1 MYSTLA
7 GEVFGESKNPLVVG
21 LSSLIKSSASLP
33 SSSVDYSSVM
43 AVFGVSPLKPSS
55 IIPFLLQGS
64 KWFPCSQPSIG
75 SATTLVD
82 KGGTAATPDQV
93 SGTIS
98 KRNLVQESRN
108 TCATASTEAMVDSL
122 KLSKGNWLSKLLN
135 VCSDDA
141 KAAFTALSVSILFKS
156 SLAEPRSIP
165 SASMY
170 PTLDVGDR
178 VLTEKVLI
186 MTSSLFNDINI
197 YSAILGSWNMC
208 AQDFVS

>member
-98 KRNLVQESRN
+98 KRNLVQENRN

-186 MTSSLFNDINI
+186 MISSLFNDINI

>member
-1 MYSTLA
+1 M
-7 GEVFGESKNPLVVG
+7 
-21 LSSLIKSSASLP
+21 
-33 SSSVDYSSVM
+33 
-43 AVFGVSPLKPSS
+43 
-55 IIPFLLQGS
+55 
-64 KWFPCSQPSIG
+64 G

-82 KGGTAATPDQV
+82 KGGTAATADQHTSSITKKNMV
-93 SGTIS
+93 
-98 KRNLVQESRN
+98 KESRN
-108 TCATASTEAMVDSL
+108 TCVAASTEAMVDSL

-178 VLTEKVLI
+178 VLAEKVLI
-186 MTSSLFNDINI
+186 MTSFLLVLRKFFICVTI
-197 YSAILGSWNMC
+197 
-208 AQDFVS
+208 